1 MKCQAYDFY
10 LQLKEKGLTDTQEKK
25 IKKELETIPCDQK
38 SIPLNLFPNIYSTGD
53 REIIL
58 QIPDYNPPS
67 YVAMGALD
75 KLLKRDEQREKDGF
89 PKKIKMGK
97 LIKPSKGKKAKIR
110 IVPTT
115 TEEKFYHDPNPLEQG
130 IGGTGEEGEGE
141 VIGEIPFEEKKGE
154 GQGAG
159 EGEGGIHEI
168 VAEAY
173 DIGEMLTEKFKLPN
187 LKDKGK
193 KRSLTKFTYDLTDI
207 NKKFGQFLDKKRT
220 LKKIIETN
228 LILGN
233 VPKTG
238 PIDPTKFLIDPND
251 KIYKILS
258 REKDYESQALVF
270 FLRDYSGSM
279 HGDPTNIVVNQH
291 LFIYSWLMFQYKN
304 RVESRFILHDTS
316 AKEVP
321 DFYTYYNSSV
331 AGGTHV
337 ASAFQLTNEIVSKE
351 NLAKDYNIYVFHGT
365 DGDDWKEDGKET
377 IEEIKTM
384 LGYSNRVG
392 ITIAENGWNKPG
404 STTVQK
410 YIKKSGLLKEKS
422 NLLRLDTMVAKS
434 ASEERIVNGIKRLI
448 S

>member
-1 MKCQAYDFY
+1 MNSKDYEFY
-10 LQLKEKGLTDTQEKK
+10 IQLKEKGLTKSQEEK
-25 IKKELETIPCDQK
+25 IKKELEFTLN
-38 SIPLNLFPNIYSTGD
+38 PLIDSEIFFQNPFPNIYSMGD
-53 REIIL
+53 SIL
-58 QIPDYNPPS
+58 HTPEYRAPH
-67 YVAMGALD
+67 VALETLD
-75 KLLKRDEQREKDGF
+75 RLLKRDKQREKDGF
-89 PKKIKMGK
+89 PKKIKFGK
-97 LIKPSKGKKAKIR
+97 MVKPSKDKSKVV
-110 IVPTT
+110 IVPDTI
-115 TEEKFYHDPNPLEQG
+115 EEKFYHEENFLEQDDS
-130 IGGTGEEGEGE
+130 GTGKGEEGE
-141 VIGEIPFEEKKGE
+141 VIGEMPINQKGE

-168 VAEAY
+168 VADAY
-173 DIGEMLTEKFKLPN
+173 KLGKILTEEFKLPN

-193 KRSLTKFTYDLTDI
+193 KRSLTKYTYELNDLNRGAGQI
-207 NKKFGQFLDKKRT
+207 LNKSRSLKNILKTNLAIGRIDPE
-220 LKKIIETN
+220 KKIDPSD
-228 LILGN
+228 LIIS
-233 VPKTG
+233 PQ
-238 PIDPTKFLIDPND
+238 D
-251 KIYKILS
+251 KVYNTFSK
-258 REKDYESQALVF
+258 EKDFESQALVF

-279 HGDPTNIVVNQH
+279 NGAPTDIVVNQH
-291 LFIYSWLMFQYKN
+291 LFIYSWLMFQYKS

-384 LGYSNRVG
+384 LGYSSRVG

-404 STTVQK
+404 NTTVQK
-410 YIKKSGLLKEKS
+410 YLKKSGLLKGKS
-422 NLLRLDTMVAKS
+422 NLLRLDTMVAES
-434 ASEERIVNGIKRLI
+434 ASEERIVNGIKKLL